1 MKYII
6 EAENIT
12 KSFSNHKALNNVNI
26 KIPKGCIYG
35 LLGPNGAGKTTFIRL
50 INQISQPDS
59 GTIRFN
65 DELLT
70 DDSVI
75 KIGYLPEE
83 RGLYK
88 KMKVGEQAMYL
99 AQLKGMNKKEA
110 KEKLT
115 RWFEKFELMDWW
127 NNRVED
133 LSKGMAQKVQFIV
146 TVVHEPELLI
156 LDEPFSG
163 FDPINTELIKKEIID
178 LKNQGTTIIF
188 STHNMQSVEEICDH
202 ITLINQSE
210 IIVEGSIGEV
220 KQKFSKNEFEIHFLG
235 NMISF
240 STALWTGFELL
251 DQQEINKGEFIL
263 SVAPIG
269 KQKINELLGAIIGS
283 CTVKSVKDKT
293 ATMHDI
299 FIRAVEQANK
309 EKKLA
314 TNDNLI
320 ADGKA

>member
-1 MKYII
+1 MKHII

-251 DQQEINKGEFIL
+251 DQQEINKGEFIV